1 MIIIL
6 ERARLATPMRSRIAA
21 SVALAGALL
30 ASCAE
35 PADRRLPVVAS
46 FYPLAWA
53 AEEVGG
59 GRVRVED
66 LTPPGGEA
74 HDATLSAAQRA
85 ELSTAPLV
93 LLLGRFGFQPE
104 IERAAADAEGRVVEV
119 AAGLDLAPGAGD
131 LRSDPHVWLDPVLMR
146 RIVGAVA
153 RALAQVDPAGADTYR
168 RRGAA
173 LEEELGRL
181 DGAYREGLADCRYR
195 TFVVTH
201 EAFGYLAARYGLRQ
215 LGILGLQPEGEPSAA
230 RVEAAIAAIGSGE
243 AAPAVFHEATE
254 AGRRIG
260 AAVAADAGVP
270 LLPLSTLE
278 SRPATGDYL
287 SVMRGNLE
295 TLREGLRCR

>member
-1 MIIIL
+1 
-6 ERARLATPMRSRIAA
+6 
-21 SVALAGALL
+21 
-30 ASCAE
+30 
-35 PADRRLPVVAS
+35 VVAS

-53 AEEVGG
+53 ASEVGG
-59 GRVRVED
+59 ARVRVGD

-85 ELSTAPLV
+85 SIATAPVV

-104 IERAAADAEGRVVEV
+104 VERAADDGEGQVVEV
-119 AAGLDLAPGAGD
+119 AAGLDLLPGQGD

-146 RIVGAVA
+146 RIVGTVV
-153 RALAQVDPAGADTYR
+153 RALAEADPVGAETYR

-173 LEEELGRL
+173 LQDQLARL
-181 DGAYREGLADCRYR
+181 DAAYREGLADCGYQ

-230 RVEAAIAAIGSGE
+230 RVEAAIEAIRSGD
-243 AAPAVFHEATE
+243 AAPAVFREATAE
-254 AGRRIG
+254 GRRIA
-260 AAVAADAGVP
+260 AAVAGDAGVP
-270 LLPLSTLE
+270 ALPLSTLE
-278 SRPATGDYL
+278 SRPPAGDYL
-287 SVMRGNLE
+287 TVMRGNLR

>member
-1 MIIIL
+1 
-6 ERARLATPMRSRIAA
+6 MRSRLAA
-21 SVALAGALL
+21 SVALAGVLFL
-30 ASCAE
+30 SCAG
-35 PADRRLPVVAS
+35 PSDDRLPVVAS

-85 ELSTAPLV
+85 EFSTAPLV

-119 AAGLDLAPGAGD
+119 AAGLDLAPGEGD
-131 LRSDPHVWLDPVLMR
+131 LRFDPHVWLDPVLMR
-146 RIVGAVA
+146 GIVGAVA
-153 RALAQVDPAGADTYR
+153 RALADADPAGADLYR

-173 LEEELGRL
+173 LEQELGRL
-181 DGAYREGLADCRYR
+181 DAAFREGLSDCRYR

-201 EAFGYLAARYGLRQ
+201 EAFGYLATRYGLRQ
-215 LGILGLQPEGEPSAA
+215 LGIQGLEPEGEPTAA
-230 RVEAAIAAIGSGE
+230 RVEAAIGVIRSGE
-243 AAPAVFHEATE
+243 AAPAVFSEATAE
-254 AGRRIG
+254 GRRVG
-260 AAVAADAGVP
+260 EAVAAEPGVP
-270 LLPLSTLE
+270 VLPLSTLE

>member
-1 MIIIL
+1 M
-6 ERARLATPMRSRIAA
+6 RRLVAA
-21 SVALAGALL
+21 ALVGALL

-35 PADRRLPVVAS
+35 RGDGRLPVVAS

-53 AEEVGG
+53 AAEVGG
-59 GRVRVED
+59 GRVRVVD

-74 HDATLSAAQRA
+74 HDATLSAVQRA
-85 ELSTAPLV
+85 ELSTASLV

-119 AAGLDLAPGAGD
+119 AAGLELAPGEGD

-146 RIVGAVA
+146 RIVGTVV
-153 RALAQVDPAGADTYR
+153 RALAEVDPAGAGVYR
-168 RRGAA
+168 RRGGA
-173 LEEELGRL
+173 LEEDLGRL
-181 DGAYREGLADCRYR
+181 DAAYREGLADCRYR

-215 LGILGLQPEGEPSAA
+215 LGILGLEPEGEPSAA
-230 RVEAAIAAIGSGE
+230 RVEAAVAAIGSGE
-243 AAPAVFHEATE
+243 AAPAVFYEATE

-270 LLPLSTLE
+270 ALPLSTLE

-287 SVMRGNLE
+287 SAMRRNLGA
-295 TLREGLRCR
+295 LREGLRCR

>member
-1 MIIIL
+1 
-6 ERARLATPMRSRIAA
+6 MRSRLAA
-21 SVALAGALL
+21 SVVLAGALL
-30 ASCAE
+30 ASCAA
-35 PADRRLPVVAS
+35 PADGRLRVVAS

-53 AEEVGG
+53 AEAVGG

-74 HDATLSAAQRA
+74 HDATLTAARRA
-85 ELSTAPLV
+85 ELATAPLV
-93 LLLGRFGFQPE
+93 LILGRFGFQPE

-119 AAGLDLAPGAGD
+119 AAGLDLAPGEGG

-146 RIVGAVA
+146 RIVETVA
-153 RALAQVDPAGADTYR
+153 RALAEVDPGGADAYR
-168 RRGAA
+168 RRSAA
-173 LEEELGRL
+173 LGDELDRL

-201 EAFGYLAARYGLRQ
+201 EAFGYLAARYRLRQ

-230 RVEAAIAAIGSGE
+230 RVEAAIAAIASGE

-254 AGRRIG
+254 QGRRIG
-260 AAVAADAGVP
+260 AAVAADADVP
-270 LLPLSTLE
+270 ALPLETLE
-278 SRPATGDYL
+278 SRPASGDYL
-287 SVMRGNLE
+287 SAMGGNLG

>member
-1 MIIIL
+1 ML
-6 ERARLATPMRSRIAA
+6 SPAMRCRLAA
-21 SVALAGALL
+21 SAVLAGALL
-30 ASCAE
+30 ASCAA
-35 PADRRLPVVAS
+35 PADGRLRVVAS

-53 AEEVGG
+53 AEAVGG
-59 GRVRVED
+59 GRVRVEA

-85 ELSTAPLV
+85 ELATAPLV
-93 LLLGRFGFQPE
+93 LILGRFGFQPE
-104 IERAAADAEGRVVEV
+104 IERAAADAEGRVVEA
-119 AAGLDLAPGAGD
+119 AAGLDLAPGEAD

-146 RIVGAVA
+146 RIVETVA
-153 RALAQVDPAGADTYR
+153 RALAEVDPAGADAYR

-173 LEEELGRL
+173 LGDELDRL
-181 DGAYREGLADCRYR
+181 DAAYREGLADCRYR

-201 EAFGYLAARYGLRQ
+201 EAFGYLAARYRLRQ

-230 RVEAAIAAIGSGE
+230 RVEAAIGAIASGE

-254 AGRRIG
+254 EGRRIG

-270 LLPLSTLE
+270 ALRLETLE
-278 SRPATGDYL
+278 SRPASGDYL
-287 SVMRGNLE
+287 SAMRANLG